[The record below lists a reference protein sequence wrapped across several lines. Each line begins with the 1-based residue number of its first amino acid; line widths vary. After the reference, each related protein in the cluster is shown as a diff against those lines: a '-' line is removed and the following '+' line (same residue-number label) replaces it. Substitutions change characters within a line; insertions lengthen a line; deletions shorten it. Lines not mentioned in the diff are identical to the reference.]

1 MELRVS
7 RAAETDLAEAA
18 ACYDQQ
24 FGGLGARLLDEV
36 EAALQ
41 RVAAFPDAWQPLSE
55 KTRRCRLQRFPYGVI
70 YRVRDDEMLV
80 LAVAHLHREPGHW
93 RERDKE

>member
-1 MELRVS
+1 MKLRVS

-36 EAALQ
+36 EAALG
-41 RVAAFPDAWQPLSE
+41 RIASFPDAWQPLSE
-55 KTRRCRLQRFPYGVI
+55 NTRRSRLQRFPYGVI
-70 YRVRDDEMLV
+70 YRVQGDELLV

-93 RERDKE
+93 RERDNA